1 MSTDRKKDVQNRL
14 KQIAEDLKVLANS
27 DELSEEQEAEVDA
40 LQAEGEELEIELS
53 AILSDEKR
61 RAITARAT
69 QLETSSKASQRLTTS
84 TAPTKTRITNH
95 RLLVEDDPNRGF
107 KSMAEYFQRVQD
119 GGGEGGCRK
128 DEMLINIAAG
138 TGMQQSFNSTGG
150 VLVPPGYSKTIW
162 DGVIGR
168 SNSLL
173 DRCMQLPIDPG
184 LDSLTINAIDESSRA
199 NGSRWGGVQGYWKA
213 ELTQMQETR
222 PKLRE
227 VTVKPQELYVFAYI
241 SDKLLRNAPVAAS
254 ALLEQACTDEIAFKI
269 GDAIINNSA
278 AGAPIGIVGH
288 ASTVSVAA
296 ETGQGAGTIL
306 RENVNKMYS
315 RMHSRFLDGAVFF
328 CNQEV
333 VPALEDQAFSVGT
346 SGVPVYIPP
355 GGQADAPL
363 GRLKGKPLVPIEYCA
378 ALGTVGDLIF
388 ANLGAYCAAVK
399 GMVDRQYSMHLKFD
413 YAQTAFRLI
422 FEMDGQPMLNTPIT
436 PYKGSSTYS
445 PFVTLATR

>member
-14 KQIAEDLKVLANS
+14 KQIAEDLKALATL
-27 DELSEEQEAEVDA
+27 DELSEEQEGEVAA
-40 LQAEGEELEIELS
+40 LEIEGEELEVELS
-53 AILSDEKR
+53 GILSDEKR
-61 RAITARAT
+61 RSINARAA

-84 TAPTKTRITNH
+84 TAPTQTRITRQ
-95 RLLVEDDPNRGF
+95 RLAIEDDPNRGF
-107 KSMAEYFQRVQD
+107 KSMAEYFQRVMD

-128 DEMLINIAAG
+128 DDMLINIAAG

-150 VLVPPGYSKTIW
+150 VLMPPAFSKTIW

-173 DRCMQLPIDPG
+173 ERCMQLPIDP
-184 LDSLTINAIDESSRA
+184 DVESLTFNAIDESSRA
-199 NGSRWGGVQGYWKA
+199 NGSRWGGIQGYWKNELA
-213 ELTQMQETR
+213 EMQGTR

-241 SDKLLRNAPVAAS
+241 SDKLLRSSPVAAS
-254 ALLEQACTDEIAFKI
+254 ALLEAACTDEIAFKI
-269 GDAIINNSA
+269 GDAIINNTA
-278 AGAPIGIVGH
+278 AGAPLGIVGH

-296 ETGQGAGTIL
+296 ESGQAVGTVL

-333 VPALEDQAFSVGT
+333 IPALEDQQFSVGT
-346 SGVPVYIPP
+346 SGVPVYLPP

-363 GRLKGKPLVPIEYCA
+363 GRLKGKPLIPIEYCS

-413 YAQTAFRLI
+413 FAQTAFRLI

-436 PYKGSSTYS
+436 PYKGTSTYS